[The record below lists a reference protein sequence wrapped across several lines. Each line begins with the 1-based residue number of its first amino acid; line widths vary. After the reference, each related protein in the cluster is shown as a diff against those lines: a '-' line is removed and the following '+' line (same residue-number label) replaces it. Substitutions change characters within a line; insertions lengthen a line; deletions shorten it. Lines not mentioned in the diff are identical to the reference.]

1 MGQNDLVDAVSQA
14 TGAKK
19 TEAAKMVT
27 AMLDAIRD
35 ALKRDG
41 KVAISGFGS
50 FEAVRREAR
59 QGRNPQTGAA
69 IEIAASTAVK
79 FKPAKG
85 LRDAVDGG
93 GM

>member
-19 TEAAKMVT
+19 TEAARMVT

-59 QGRNPQTGAA
+59 PGRNPQTGAA
-69 IEIAASTAVK
+69 IEIAASTTVK

-85 LRDAVDGG
+85 LKDAVDGG
-93 GM
+93 SA

>member
-14 TGAKK
+14 SGAKK

-41 KVAISGFGS
+41 KVVISGFGMNRS
-50 FEAVRREAR
+50 EWGAGSSLLRRADEGCSSICRGDA
-59 QGRNPQTGAA
+59 GSVA
-69 IEIAASTAVK
+69 I
-79 FKPAKG
+79 
-85 LRDAVDGG
+85 L
-93 GM
+93 

>member
-1 MGQNDLVDAVSQA
+1 MGQNELVDAVSQA
-14 TGAKK
+14 SGAKK

-41 KVAISGFGS
+41 KVVISGFGS

-69 IEIAASTAVK
+69 IEIAASTVVK
-79 FKPAKG
+79 FKPAKS
-85 LRDAVDGG
+85 LRDVIDGG
-93 GM
+93 G